1 MIPQEIAGE
10 GEAEEALEHEHHG
23 GQHRHLRQSHG
34 RRLEQARAFLE
45 ERLELEEAKADFSRP
60 VGIPLAALNW
70 LVCPDCRESLV
81 LESDQIRSGQIISG
95 ALTCPHCGRV
105 LPVEDGI
112 LMVSPAPDAH
122 KNFSSFD
129 RFIDQTN
136 QPLMQAISQSVRL
149 MKSRV
154 AKYQRPVRTF
164 LDAGSGFGFFLRYTY
179 DLIPDH
185 SLYFAVDHNP
195 MRHRFLKSVLASMPE
210 QKNIALLCCDYGDI
224 PLRSGSIDQ
233 IIDFGGSNDYS
244 WIVPGFLME
253 RLDWLTH
260 EKSTALYLNRSYD
273 RISFDSSIQPE
284 CRGYLYEEAIL
295 SNLKKLGYAIRERY
309 RMDFTTPLQA
319 TNPFMNDR
327 DQMYR
332 LWLYLEKQR

>member
-1 MIPQEIAGE
+1 MKIGEFAAKNQISPDTVRYYVREGLLYPVREGYHFSFDEQCSRDLRRVQTLKNIGFSLSEIKQIMLNSTERLFAAEASSSVCRQLYEKRLAEINGE
-10 GEAEEALEHEHHG
+10 L
-23 GQHRHLRQSHG
+23 

-105 LPVEDGI
+105 LPVEEGI

-122 KNFSSFD
+122 KNFS
-129 RFIDQTN
+129 
-136 QPLMQAISQSVRL
+136 
-149 MKSRV
+149 
-154 AKYQRPVRTF
+154 
-164 LDAGSGFGFFLRYTY
+164 
-179 DLIPDH
+179 
-185 SLYFAVDHNP
+185 
-195 MRHRFLKSVLASMPE
+195 
-210 QKNIALLCCDYGDI
+210 
-224 PLRSGSIDQ
+224 
-233 IIDFGGSNDYS
+233 
-244 WIVPGFLME
+244 
-253 RLDWLTH
+253 
-260 EKSTALYLNRSYD
+260 
-273 RISFDSSIQPE
+273 SFDSSIQPE